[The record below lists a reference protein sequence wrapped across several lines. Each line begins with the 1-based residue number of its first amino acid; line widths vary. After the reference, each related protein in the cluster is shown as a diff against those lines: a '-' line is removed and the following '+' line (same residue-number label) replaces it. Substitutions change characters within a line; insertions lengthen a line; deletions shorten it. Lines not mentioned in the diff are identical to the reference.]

1 MDFEETDKHEHAQE
15 SRARE
20 ARASSDEFSELVA
33 SVPRH
38 EVQIVLCLLGAFV

>member
-20 ARASSDEFSELVA
+20 ARASSDELVERD
-33 SVPRH
+33 V
-38 EVQIVLCLLGAFV
+38 LGAGCVCAAS